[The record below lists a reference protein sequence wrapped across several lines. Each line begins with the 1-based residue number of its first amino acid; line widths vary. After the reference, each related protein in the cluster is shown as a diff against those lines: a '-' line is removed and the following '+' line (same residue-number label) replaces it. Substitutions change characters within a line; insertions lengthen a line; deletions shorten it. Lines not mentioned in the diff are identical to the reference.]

1 MFRNRK
7 LATLFFTMVI
17 MMLGFGIIIPIMP
30 FYMVQFGAGGTQL
43 GALMAVFSI
52 MQFIFS
58 PFWGGMS
65 DRYGRKKIMMIGIL
79 GNALSLIVIGLAQS
93 MWTIFASRAIEGA
106 ISAATLPTAMAYI
119 SDSTT
124 HEERGGGMGVIGA
137 AMGVGMVLGP
147 GMGGWLAG
155 HSLSTP
161 FFLAASMS
169 LLSIVLVW
177 FVLPESLPVEH
188 RAVEVRK
195 FRGPQLSVLWKSL
208 FGPLGFLLMLAF
220 LVNFALANF
229 EGIFGLF
236 ADKRYGYGPAQV
248 GSVLVVVG
256 IISSL
261 VQMLLTGPATRRL
274 GEPMVIKL
282 SLIASTAG
290 FVLMALAPNSIL
302 VPITVGFFVFSN
314 AMLRPSIFSLTSK
327 KTQEGQ
333 GMALGLNNAFQS
345 LGRVIGPLWA
355 GSLFDL
361 HITLPYLSAAVIMLV
376 AFAYAIYSMRS
387 APSIPSGESTP
398 VMAPVPSRVGD
409 D

>member
-1 MFRNRK
+1 MFKNKK
-7 LATLFFTMVI
+7 LATLFFTMVV

-30 FYMVQFGAGGTQL
+30 FYMEHFGAGGTQL
-43 GALMAVFSI
+43 GMLMAVFSI

-65 DRYGRKKIMMIGIL
+65 DRYGRKKIMMIGVI
-79 GNALSLIVIGLAQS
+79 GNALSLIIIGLAQS
-93 MWTIFASRAIEGA
+93 MWVIFAARAMEGI
-106 ISAATLPTAMAYI
+106 ISSATLPTAMAYI

-137 AMGVGMVLGP
+137 AMGIGMVLGP
-147 GMGGWLAG
+147 GMGGWLSV

-169 LLSIVLVW
+169 ILSLGMIW
-177 FVLPESLPVEH
+177 FVLPESLPVEK
-188 RAVEVRK
+188 RTQEVRK
-195 FRGPQLSVLWKSL
+195 FRGPQLSVLWKAL
-208 FGPLGFLLMLAF
+208 LGPLGFLLLLAF

-236 ADKRYGYGPAQV
+236 ADKAYHYGPAQV
-248 GSVLVVVG
+248 GSVMMVVG
-256 IISSL
+256 VISSL

-274 GEPMVIKL
+274 GEGNVIKL
-282 SLIASTAG
+282 SLVASAVG
-290 FVLMALAPNSIL
+290 FVLMALAPNNIL
-302 VPITVGFFVFSN
+302 VPVSVGFFVFSN

-327 KTQEGQ
+327 RALGGQ
-333 GMALGLNNAFQS
+333 GMALGLNNSFQS

-376 AFAYAIYSMRS
+376 AFVYSLFSMRS
-387 APSIPSGESTP
+387 SSISPVESA
-398 VMAPVPSRVGD
+398 VPVPALDPAGQD
-409 D
+409 

>member
-1 MFRNRK
+1 
-7 LATLFFTMVI
+7 
-17 MMLGFGIIIPIMP
+17 MP
-30 FYMVQFGAGGTQL
+30 FYMEHFGAGGTQL
-43 GALMAVFSI
+43 GALMAVFSV
-52 MQFIFS
+52 MQFISS

-65 DRYGRKKIMMIGIL
+65 DRYGRKKIMMIGVL

-93 MWTIFASRAIEGA
+93 MWVIFVSRAIEGI
-106 ISAATLPTAMAYI
+106 ISSATLPTAMAYI

-147 GMGGWLAG
+147 GLGGWLAG

-161 FFLAASMS
+161 FFLAAVMS
-169 LLSIVLVW
+169 FLSLAMIW
-177 FVLPESLPVEH
+177 FVLPESLPQEH
-188 RAVEVRK
+188 RATEARK
-195 FRGPQLSVLWKSL
+195 FRGPQLSVLWKAL
-208 FGPLGFLLMLAF
+208 FGPLGFLLFLAF

-248 GSVLVVVG
+248 GSVMMVVG

-261 VQMLLTGPATRRL
+261 VQMALTGPATRKL
-274 GEPMVIKL
+274 GEAMVIKL
-282 SLIASTAG
+282 SLVASAVG
-290 FVLMALAPNSIL
+290 FVLMALAPNTIL

-327 KTQEGQ
+327 KTQSGQ
-333 GMALGLNNAFQS
+333 GMALGLNNSFQS

-355 GSLFDL
+355 GSMFDF

-376 AFAYAIYSMRS
+376 AFVFALVTMKAEPVLPPAELGS
-387 APSIPSGESTP
+387 AAAQPGQA
-398 VMAPVPSRVGD
+398 APMLSRVGD